1 MGKEIEAIAMERGHT
16 ISNVFSSSQPFTTKS
31 SLDADIAIEFSA
43 PNLATTHI
51 QLCLD
56 RNVPVVV
63 GTTGWSEELDHI
75 KQKVEK
81 NKGSLLYASNFSIG
95 VHLFW
100 ELSKHFSKI
109 MSEHTSYKPSITETH
124 HTEKLDAPSGTAIT
138 TAEFM
143 LKNQKEFKSWAL
155 SDDEKQEDQVLPII
169 AKRLP
174 EVPGTHE
181 ITYKSDI
188 DHISLTHEAKNRK
201 GFALGAV
208 IAAEWLIDK
217 KGTFTMSDIINFK
230 SL

>member
-16 ISNVFSSSQPFTTKS
+16 ITNTFSSIQPFTIKS
-31 SLDADIAIEFSA
+31 TIEADIAIEFSA
-43 PNLATTHI
+43 PHLASTHI
-51 QLCLD
+51 QWCLD
-56 RNVPVVV
+56 KNIPIIV
-63 GTTGWSEELDHI
+63 GTTGWSDELDQI
-75 KQKVEK
+75 KQEVEK
-81 NKGSLLYASNFSIG
+81 KKGSLLYASNFSIG

-109 MSEHTSYKPSITETH
+109 MSKYPSYKPSITETH

-138 TAEFM
+138 TAEVM
-143 LKNQKEFKSWAL
+143 LKNQKDYKSWAL
-155 SDDEKQEDQVLPII
+155 SDDEKHDDQVLPII

-188 DHISLTHEAKNRK
+188 DYLSLTHEAKNRK

-217 KGTFTMSDIINFK
+217 KGTFTMSDIINFT